1 MNDSTFITGLGND
14 SILEIKCS
22 ENYTLFLSK
31 IGNIF
36 LMVKIVDSI

>member
-1 MNDSTFITGLGND
+1 MNDPTFITGLGND

-22 ENYTLFLSK
+22 FHYTLFLSK

-36 LMVKIVDSI
+36 LLNGKNS